1 MKLSYQI
8 LLITFLIFIASIFY
22 WAIFAPKEDI
32 SDRITRTLQEQEK
45 RADLTFKDVSFEEIV
60 SGVKYWKLT
69 AKVAM
74 VNKSTDI
81 ATLRNSKGTF
91 YKKGKAVLRFISP
104 AALWDMKK
112 KEIYMDKPLGYDVKL
127 ESKISSLLR
136 KIKKS
141 NQSIFTLP
149 GLYEKGPGYWFKAK
163 NCSWKFADQKLLC
176 TGGIIINKGEVTG
189 YSDNLQADVA
199 LENILLK
206 GDPKIVIK
214 PVNSSPITVE
224 ADIFEVISNQDII
237 IARGNPKVF
246 WGDAEIVSTD
256 IKYLQREKILEL
268 SGWAQVKY
276 KDIRAWGKSAKY
288 YAEEQKIVLEGDAGA
303 VQADNRLSGKKI
315 QVSFKDQKISI
326 LGRGKAVFSD

>member
-1 MKLSYQI
+1 MKLSYRI
-8 LLITFLIFIASIFY
+8 LLIVFLVFIAGIFY
-22 WAIFAPKEDI
+22 WAIFSPKEDI
-32 SDRITRTLQEQEK
+32 SERIQKTLKEQEK

-104 AALWDMKK
+104 AALWDMRK
-112 KEIYMDKPLGYDVKL
+112 KEIFMDKPLGYDIKL
-127 ESKISSLLR
+127 ENKIASLLK

-189 YSDNLQADVA
+189 YSESLQADVA
-199 LENILLK
+199 LENIFLK
-206 GDPKIVIK
+206 GDPRVVIK
-214 PVNSSPITVE
+214 PKNSSPITIE
-224 ADIFEVISNQDII
+224 ADVFEVISVEDTI
-237 IARGNPKVF
+237 IAYGNPKIL
-246 WGDAEIVSTD
+246 WGDAEIVSTN
-256 IKYLQREKILEL
+256 IKYLQREKLLEL
-268 SGWAQVKY
+268 SGWVQVKY
-276 KDIRAWGKSAKY
+276 NDIRAWGKSAKY
-288 YAEEQKIVLEGDAGA
+288 YAEKQKIVLEGDAGA
-303 VQADNRLSGKKI
+303 VQADNRFSGKKI